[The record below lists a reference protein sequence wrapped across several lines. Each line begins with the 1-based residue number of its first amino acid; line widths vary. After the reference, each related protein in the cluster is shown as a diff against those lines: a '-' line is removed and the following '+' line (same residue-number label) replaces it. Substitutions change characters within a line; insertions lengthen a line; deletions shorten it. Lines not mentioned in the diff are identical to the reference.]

1 LLTWSH
7 GFALDDPDAVY
18 GEFYNCTA
26 PRNWSHLCTAEVDAL
41 FEKQSQ
47 EIDPAKRKALVLE
60 MERKAVPTAS
70 KIITQW
76 SRGRSASWKFVR
88 DYVTHPSGYNNI
100 RYRDV
105 WLDK

>member
-47 EIDPAKRKALVLE
+47 EVDPAKRKALVLE

-76 SRGRSASWKFVR
+76 NKTRNASWKFVK
-88 DYVTHPSGYNNI
+88 DYVRHPSSYNNI